1 MIYKKLKN
9 IRKLYYKLVCVSI
22 LLILS
27 SASYGQVGIGNSN
40 PNNSAMLD
48 IVSTNKGVIIPR
60 IELTGSK
67 DITTIVNGNVESL
80 LIYNVATVLDVNPG
94 YYYWSNNKWNKIA
107 ITDDNLLTTAENG
120 LTVSDGKLRLG
131 GALERPTAITTTA
144 MNTFAIKGL
153 GTGDLKTDEFV
164 VIDKTTEILKKVP
177 ISSLVQ
183 EKQKVVIAQ
192 NGQTEF
198 TSSLPIFDPEKINV
212 YRNGIRIG
220 FDVINPTVIKLESGV
235 VCYQNDEIRI
245 VQFY

>member
-1 MIYKKLKN
+1 LNYKFLC
-9 IRKLYYKLVCVSI
+9 ISI
-22 LLILS
+22 LLIIS

-67 DITTIVNGNVESL
+67 DRTTIANGNVESL
-80 LIYNVATVLDVNPG
+80 LIYNTAMVLDVKPG

-107 ITDDNLLTTAENG
+107 ITDDNLLMTADSG
-120 LTVSDGKLRLG
+120 LTVANGKLGLG
-131 GALERPTAITTTA
+131 GALERPTEIATTA

-153 GTGDLKTDEFV
+153 GAGDLKTDELV
-164 VIDKTTEILKKVP
+164 VVDKTTEILKKVA

-198 TSSLPIFDPEKINV
+198 TSSLPILDPEKINV

-220 FDVINPTVIKLESGV
+220 FDVIDRTVIKLESGV

>member
-1 MIYKKLKN
+1 LY
-9 IRKLYYKLVCVSI
+9 RKLLFISI

-27 SASYGQVGIGNSN
+27 STSYGQVGIGNSN
-40 PNNSAMLD
+40 PNDSAMLD

-60 IELTGSK
+60 IALTGSK
-67 DITTIVNGNVESL
+67 DLTTITNGNVESL
-80 LIYNVATVLDVNPG
+80 LIYNTATIFDISPG

-107 ITDDNLLTTAENG
+107 ITDDNLLVTADNG
-120 LTVSDGKLRLG
+120 LIVSDRKIRLG
-131 GALERPTAITTTA
+131 GVLETPTAITTTA

-153 GTGDLKTDEFV
+153 ETGDFKTDELV
-164 VIDKTTEILKKVP
+164 VIDKTTEILKKVA

-183 EKQKVVIAQ
+183 EKQEVVIAQ
-192 NGQTEF
+192 TGQTEF
-198 TSSLPIFDPEKINV
+198 TPPLPILDLEKINV

-220 FDVINPTVIKLESGV
+220 FTMVKPTIIKLESGV